1 MTVYV
6 FRHVA
11 DNTIGHLE
19 GLLNQWQACQKI
31 PRWGYVDLSVCSQPE
46 ETLSP
51 RNFQDTTAA
60 IFLGGP
66 MSVTEERKYG
76 FLKPEKAL
84 IRWLI
89 DREIPVLGICLGS
102 QLLASA
108 LGATVKKSPVKEI
121 GWTPITLTYEGLQD
135 PVVSVLGQNGL
146 QFQWHEDMWTLP
158 EGSTL
163 LGSTADCKN
172 QIFRFNPRTLGVQ
185 YHPEMTLESIESW
198 LGASQSLSEHQ
209 KAGIVEQS
217 QLALENYHHRNQQ
230 FLTAF
235 FQGAG
240 VF

>member
-1 MTVYV
+1 MTVFV

-19 GLLNQWQACQKI
+19 GLLNHWQQSQTI
-31 PRWGYVDLSVCSQPE
+31 PSWGYVDLSVCSHPE

-51 RNFQDTTAA
+51 THFQDTTAA

-66 MSVTEERKYG
+66 MNVVEESKYG

-84 IRWLI
+84 LRWLI
-89 DREIPVLGICLGS
+89 EQEIPVLGICLGS
-102 QLLASA
+102 QLVASA

-121 GWTPITLTYEGLQD
+121 GWTPITLTHEGLQD

-146 QFQWHEDMWTLP
+146 QFQWHEEMWALP

-163 LGSTADCKN
+163 LGSTADCEN
-172 QIFRFNPRTLGVQ
+172 QIFRVNERTLGVQ
-185 YHPEMTLESIESW
+185 YHPEMTLASIESW
-198 LGASQSLSEHQ
+198 LKASQSLSEQ
-209 KAGIVEQS
+209 EKAGIVEQS
-217 QLALENYHHRNQQ
+217 QLAFEDYHQRNQQ

-235 FQGAG
+235 FQNAG